1 MKSVEESRR
10 KSLMHFFFDY
20 CLNILLRWG
29 NRFCRTMI
37 NPMPQEVIWK
47 VKFIYFFGVGPNDD
61 NPLII
66 ASRLG
71 LVDMVWG
78 FIKCAKQTNTN
89 LYNGKSGEF
98 QEFLWLRNK
107 LNETA
112 LDVAIKQGHVE
123 VAKLLLENAS
133 WECLISKRNHEGK
146 LLVSMLADH
155 EHDMFILSI
164 LEKARTAAV
173 VQPASTLMWI
183 LNQDSKLDQGEV
195 ELTPNKNTILHLV
208 SHNGDIKYAHDILVK
223 HPSLVYRRNSEGET
237 PAYVAAR
244 EGHVD
249 ILAIIISYLRKKND
263 ITESLLVRSIDKH
276 TALHIAIQNHHVG
289 VVFWLI
295 KEIPQL
301 VNLINDFNEC
311 PIYLAAE
318 RGYHHIL
325 NLMLNNGGKQ
335 TFEGPKGKT
344 ALHAAAISG
353 SKECTA
359 YLLKKGTDQHKRDK
373 QGWTPLQYAVDHN
386 NPLVSAELVDA
397 DPSILYEK
405 IKEGG
410 INTSVVHI
418 AASRGYC
425 ETVKVLMTHCPGCSE
440 LLDEKGNNIF
450 HVAVEN
456 KQTEVIKFIYGD
468 ISYTR
473 LVNQK
478 DKDGNTPIHLLMAS
492 DLEMMEVAMDYRV
505 NINVMNNEKLTPL
518 DMASSSEKR
527 KKLLERVAASS
538 RVQDKSPSIKISR
551 WNEKRT
557 EEEFQLVENLLIV
570 ATLIATATFAAA
582 FTVPGG
588 FDGNEGSKQGM
599 PILLRKTAFKAFM
612 LANTGAFASSCSVLG
627 SHVLLLVYRLKS
639 NEVDKENRK
648 SIHTRIVVHGKDFM
662 I

>member
-183 LNQDSKLDQGEV
+183 LNQA
-195 ELTPNKNTILHLV
+195 N
-208 SHNGDIKYAHDILVK
+208 KYAVITVNYELSIC
-223 HPSLVYRRNSEGET
+223 PLSLPAGGGSRGKQITYLEYPNEERPPFDPRPLTWTGIEKSLGRGRRM
-237 PAYVAAR
+237 
-244 EGHVD
+244 
-249 ILAIIISYLRKKND
+249 K
-263 ITESLLVRSIDKH
+263 
-276 TALHIAIQNHHVG
+276 
-289 VVFWLI
+289 
-295 KEIPQL
+295 
-301 VNLINDFNEC
+301 NLIAC
-311 PIYLAAE
+311 H
-318 RGYHHIL
+318 GYVWEAGTVQKD
-325 NLMLNNGGKQ
+325 NW
-335 TFEGPKGKT
+335 
-344 ALHAAAISG
+344 
-353 SKECTA
+353 
-359 YLLKKGTDQHKRDK
+359 LL
-373 QGWTPLQYAVDHN
+373 
-386 NPLVSAELVDA
+386 AELVDT
-397 DPSILYEK
+397 DPSILYEI

-440 LLDEKGNNIF
+440 LLDEKGKNIF

-468 ISYTR
+468 ISYTS

-518 DMASSSEKR
+518 DMTSSTEKR
-527 KKLLERVAASS
+527 KRLLKVH
-538 RVQDKSPSIKISR
+538 I
-551 WNEKRT
+551 
-557 EEEFQLVENLLIV
+557 
-570 ATLIATATFAAA
+570 
-582 FTVPGG
+582 
-588 FDGNEGSKQGM
+588 
-599 PILLRKTAFKAFM
+599 FM
-612 LANTGAFASSCSVLG
+612 LN
-627 SHVLLLVYRLKS
+627 
-639 NEVDKENRK
+639 
-648 SIHTRIVVHGKDFM
+648 
-662 I
+662 